1 MNGIEAEVWGRADE
15 GDAFEELDARLQT
28 RGDPEDWRSSMA
40 QDVIKGRKSEIE
52 QMNGYIVEKGRER
65 NVATPVNEAVVRVMK
80 EIEAG
85 EATPDT
91 SQAERVLSAA
101 GL

>member
-1 MNGIEAEVWGRADE
+1 
-15 GDAFEELDARLQT
+15 
-28 RGDPEDWRSSMA
+28 MA

-85 EATPDT
+85 EATPDL
-91 SQAERVLSAA
+91 SQVERVLSAA